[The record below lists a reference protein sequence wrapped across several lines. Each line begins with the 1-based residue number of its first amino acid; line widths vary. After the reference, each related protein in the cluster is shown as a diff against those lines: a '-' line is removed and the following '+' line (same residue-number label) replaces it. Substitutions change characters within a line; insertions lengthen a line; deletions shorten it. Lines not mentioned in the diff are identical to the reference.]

1 MADMRTKRPPGRYR
15 LQGEHDYAE
24 HPGVLLGEE
33 LEARALT
40 RAALARELS
49 VRASVVGE
57 IVRGRRAITPD
68 IAVGLEAALGASARF
83 WLNLQTTYDLVE
95 SRRRRLDRSA

>member
-1 MADMRTKRPPGRYR
+1 M
-15 LQGEHDYAE
+15 
-24 HPGVLLGEE
+24 
-33 LEARALT
+33 
-40 RAALARELS
+40 
-49 VRASVVGE
+49 VGE

-95 SRRRRLDRSA
+95 SRRRLERSA